1 MLASAAPAASPSPP
15 RFSEVPSDLL
25 EGEIARILASR
36 PFRQSP
42 QHQRFLKHLLA
53 HASSGDVA
61 PLKESV
67 LACEVF
73 GRSPEHY
80 DPTHDTI
87 VRVEARRLRQRL
99 DRYYRTEGRDAPFEI
114 HVPVGSYVPQL
125 RWRLDG
131 PGSDAETRRV
141 RDLVERG
148 EHFLRQPLAR
158 QSLEEARA
166 RFEAALHEV
175 PRCVPA
181 LVGLARAWFNLAA
194 GWHYAPRFAS
204 QQASEAL
211 RRALELDEDQPL
223 AHALLGAVAFQYEYD
238 WQAARRSF
246 CRAIE
251 LAPRQAFVHSA
262 YGSALLAHGDLAEAE
277 HEIKLARSLD
287 PQYANARMHMANLRI
302 AQARLVD
309 AQLEIDALLDI
320 APDSL
325 AALGGAGLLA
335 MIRGEPAKAI
345 AFYERACAAAPD
357 HPNAHASL
365 AAAQGFSGDIA
376 AADATIAHARARFG
390 EDCLSPY
397 VLAIVASRC
406 GRGDEAIALL
416 ARAIELRDP
425 SAVLAPSDPSFAG
438 LHAHPAWPQL
448 TGRLRRDARARAVA
462 LSAH

>member
-1 MLASAAPAASPSPP
+1 MLATAVPAASPPTP
-15 RFSEVPSDLL
+15 RFDEVPSDLL
-25 EGEIARILASR
+25 EGELARILASR

-42 QHQRFLKHLLA
+42 RHQRFLKHLLA
-53 HASSGDVA
+53 HASSGNIA

-80 DPTHDTI
+80 DPAHDTI

-99 DRYYRTEGRDAPFEI
+99 DRYYRTDGRDAPFEI
-114 HVPVGSYVPQL
+114 HLPVGGYVPQL
-125 RWRLDG
+125 RWRLDE
-131 PGSDAETRRV
+131 PGSDAESRRV

-166 RFEAALHEV
+166 RFEAALLEA

-194 GWHYAPRFAS
+194 GWHYPPRFAAE
-204 QQASEAL
+204 QASEAL

-223 AHALLGAVAFQYEYD
+223 AHALLGSVVFQYDYD

-246 CRAIE
+246 RRAIE

-262 YGSALLAHGDLAEAE
+262 YGSALLARGDLADAE

-302 AQARLVD
+302 GQGRLDD

-320 APDSL
+320 APESL

-335 MIRGEPAKAI
+335 MLRGDKAKAV
-345 AFYERACAAAPD
+345 AYYERACAAAPD

-365 AAAQGFSGDIA
+365 AAAQGFAGDVA
-376 AADATIAHARARFG
+376 AADATIANARARFG
-390 EDCLSPY
+390 DDRISPY

-406 GRGDEAIALL
+406 GRPDEAIALL
-416 ARAIELRDP
+416 ARAIDLRDP
-425 SAVLAPSDPSFAG
+425 SALLVPVDPSFIA
-438 LHAHPAWPQL
+438 LRNHPAWTQI
-448 TGRLRRDARARAVA
+448 TRRLRREPRVRDAA
-462 LSAH
+462 LSTH